1 VNYQGVD
8 KMQYGMKVS
17 LSLAL
22 LCSLALIGCGGTT
35 SDYGDAEAAEKV
47 ESVAPEALEVTPELE
62 VILAAAD
69 GADGAS
75 DHVVSQCTN
84 CALAMEGVADH
95 ATTVGDYELHFCSDG
110 CLKDFSSH
118 SETRLLALNVGD
130 AEAAADQVE
139 TP

>member
-1 VNYQGVD
+1 
-8 KMQYGMKVS
+8 MQYRLKTS

-22 LCSLALIGCGGTT
+22 VCSLALVGCGGTT
-35 SDYGDAEAAEKV
+35 SDYGDAEVAEVVEKV
-47 ESVAPEALEVTPELE
+47 ESVAPEALDVTPELA

-69 GADGAS
+69 GADGET

-95 ATTVGDYELHFCSDG
+95 ATTVGEYELYFCSDG
-110 CLKDFSSH
+110 CLEDFSSQA
-118 SETRLLALNVGD
+118 EKRLLALNVGD
-130 AEAAADQVE
+130 AEAAANQVE